1 MSCTSAMLTSIQA
14 VWPESMA
21 PACVILRLRQIS
33 LGLRGLAPVSRIYRA
48 NIRNAPFASSMT
60 EPHCLNDI
68 VICCHTKLLVILM
81 Y

>member
-33 LGLRGLAPVSRIYRA
+33 LGLRGPRPCLQK
-48 NIRNAPFASSMT
+48 IRNAPFASSIT